1 MVYKIIWAPRAL
13 ADLREVVS
21 HIARDKPNAARG
33 FGLKLIQ
40 TAESVATFPDRGRM
54 IPKFA
59 SPDIRDIPCGPY
71 RIAYRIRR
79 EPAYAPFVEIARIW
93 HTARDDRQLSL

>member
-1 MVYKIIWAPRAL
+1 MVFKVIWAPRAL
-13 ADLREVVS
+13 ADLREITS
-21 HIARDKPNAARG
+21 HIARDKPNAARS

-40 TAESVATFPDRGRM
+40 AAESAGTFPDRGRI

-59 SPDIRDIPCGPY
+59 SPDIRDILCGPY

-79 EPAYAPFVEIARIW
+79 EPAHAPFIEIARIW
-93 HTARDDRQLSL
+93 HTARDNQHLSL

>member
-1 MVYKIIWAPRAL
+1 MVYKVIWAPRAL
-13 ADLREVVS
+13 ADLREIVS
-21 HIARDKPNAARG
+21 RIARDKPNAARS

-40 TAESVATFPDRGRM
+40 TAESAATFPDRGRM

-59 SPDIRDIPCGPY
+59 NPDIRDLLCGPY

-79 EPAYAPFVEIARIW
+79 EPAHAPFVEIARIW
-93 HTARDDRQLSL
+93 HTARNDQELRL